1 MISWNSTLLSK
12 ETPSLSFSVNRSSL
26 LFKKKKK
33 KSKPIMWMI
42 EEVTKFNSFH
52 DDDTDSIW
60 SDGNNVMYLLLDT
73 YVKSL

>member
-1 MISWNSTLLSK
+1 
-12 ETPSLSFSVNRSSL
+12 
-26 LFKKKKK
+26 
-33 KSKPIMWMI
+33 MWMI